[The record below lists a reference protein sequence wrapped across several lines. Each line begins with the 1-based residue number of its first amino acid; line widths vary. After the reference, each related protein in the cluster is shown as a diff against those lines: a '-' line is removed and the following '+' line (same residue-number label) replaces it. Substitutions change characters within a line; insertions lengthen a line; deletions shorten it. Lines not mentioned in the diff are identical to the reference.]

1 MKTIAF
7 NLALLFGLLTV
18 ACIKITSTPL
28 PIVNSTA
35 IDTSKK
41 KFLALGDSYTIGQS
55 VPKTDRFA
63 EQTKQLLANQNIAF
77 EPIEYIATTGWTT
90 LNLESAIHA
99 QNPMNNYT
107 IVSLLIGVNDQY
119 QTHDTTFYRTR
130 FTNLLLKAIQ
140 LAGNKKEHVFV
151 LSIPDYSVTP
161 AVPASNKAIVSKEID
176 WFNEINKSV
185 TLSFEVSYT
194 DITISSREAA
204 NNAQL
209 IASDGLHPSGLEYK
223 KWAELLAPKIIHALK

>member
-1 MKTIAF
+1 
-7 NLALLFGLLTV
+7 
-18 ACIKITSTPL
+18 
-28 PIVNSTA
+28 
-35 IDTSKK
+35 
-41 KFLALGDSYTIGQS
+41 
-55 VPKTDRFA
+55 
-63 EQTKQLLANQNIAF
+63 
-77 EPIEYIATTGWTT
+77 
-90 LNLESAIHA
+90 
-99 QNPMNNYT
+99 
-107 IVSLLIGVNDQY
+107 
-119 QTHDTTFYRTR
+119 
-130 FTNLLLKAIQ
+130 LLKAIQ

-151 LSIPDYSVTP
+151 LSIPDYSATP
-161 AVPASNKAIVSKEID
+161 AVSASNKATVSKEID

>member
-63 EQTKQLLANQNIAF
+63 EQTKQLLPTKHCI
-77 EPIEYIATTGWTT
+77 
-90 LNLESAIHA
+90 
-99 QNPMNNYT
+99 
-107 IVSLLIGVNDQY
+107 
-119 QTHDTTFYRTR
+119 
-130 FTNLLLKAIQ
+130 
-140 LAGNKKEHVFV
+140 
-151 LSIPDYSVTP
+151 
-161 AVPASNKAIVSKEID
+161 
-176 WFNEINKSV
+176 
-185 TLSFEVSYT
+185 
-194 DITISSREAA
+194 
-204 NNAQL
+204 
-209 IASDGLHPSGLEYK
+209 
-223 KWAELLAPKIIHALK
+223 